1 MPEIKYDIALIGLGV
16 MGQSLAR
23 NIASKGFK
31 VLGWDRHEEKSL
43 AFLKEYPHKNLDYC
57 KDFKCLGQR
66 LKSPRKYLIMVPAG
80 DPVDDVIK
88 KLSPFV
94 KKGDIIVDAGNS
106 FYKDTIRR
114 TKELNKKGI
123 EFVGMGVSGG
133 EEGALRGPSIMPGGS
148 AKSYKALYPILN
160 KIAAKD
166 FSSKP
171 CVTHIG
177 SDGAG
182 HYVKMVH
189 NGIEYGV
196 MQMMA
201 EAYQALKEIY
211 GLKPNEIARIFAKYN
226 KGKLKSY
233 LFEISVP
240 ILERKDEFKK
250 GFLIDHILDKAGQ
263 KGTGRWVAIDAL
275 KKGATLPT
283 ITLAVYARALSSQKD
298 ERIKLGK
305 LFKKPKIKPFIP
317 LSEFTKFLE
326 DALYAGMISSY
337 AQGFELMAIA
347 AKEQGW
353 KLNFA
358 EIARIWEGG
367 CIIRA
372 DLLNFIHKAFQKGQ
386 SLTTG
391 RQGKPVHLFTIK
403 EIQAALKKN
412 LPAWREVV
420 SYGAKMGV
428 SMACLASSLSYFEDM
443 TSEKVPANFIQGLR
457 DYFGAH
463 TYERTDRIG
472 TFHTPWSNL
481 KL

>member
-1 MPEIKYDIALIGLGV
+1 MKQKRYDIALIGLGV

-23 NIASKGFK
+23 NIASRKFS
-31 VLGWDRHEEKSL
+31 VLTYNRHAQKAEDFIAEHGNNYLDYRKDLQSL
-43 AFLKEYPHKNLDYC
+43 AANLKV
-57 KDFKCLGQR
+57 
-66 LKSPRKYLIMVPAG
+66 PRKIIIMVKAG
-80 DPVDDVIK
+80 DPVDQVIK
-88 KLSPFV
+88 QLQPHL
-94 KKGDIIVDAGNS
+94 KKGDIIIDAGNS
-106 FYKDTIRR
+106 LYKDSIRR
-114 TKELNKKGI
+114 TEELKKKGI

-133 EEGALRGPSIMPGGS
+133 EEGALRGPSIMPGGTV
-148 AKSYKALYPILN
+148 KSWQSLSPILK

-166 FSSKP
+166 FSGRP

-177 SDGAG
+177 TDGAG

-201 EAYQALKEIY
+201 EAYQILKEIY
-211 GLKPNEIARIFAKYN
+211 GLKPTEIAKIFGNYN

-250 GFLIDHILDKAGQ
+250 GHLIDFILDKAGQ

-275 KKGATLPT
+275 ERGATLPT
-283 ITLAVYARALSSQKD
+283 ITLAVFARTLSSQKD
-298 ERIKLGK
+298 DRIRLQK
-305 LFKKPKIKPFIP
+305 LFKKPKTKPTIP
-317 LSEFTKFLE
+317 LSKFTKLLE
-326 DALYAGMISSY
+326 GTLYAGMISSY
-337 AQGFELMAIA
+337 AQGFELIAIA

-372 DLLNFIHKAFQKGQ
+372 NMLNFLHKAFAQTK
-386 SLTTG
+386 
-391 RQGKPVHLFTIK
+391 GKPVHLFTIK
-403 EIQAALKKN
+403 EIRVALQNN
-412 LPAWREVV
+412 LTDWREVI
-420 SYGAKMGV
+420 SYGASSGI
-428 SMACLASSLSYFEDM
+428 SMPCLASSLSYFEDI
-443 TSEKVPANFIQGLR
+443 TSERMPANFIQGLR

-463 TYERTDRIG
+463 TYERTDRVG

>member
-1 MPEIKYDIALIGLGV
+1 MTKGKYDIALIGLGV

-23 NIASKGFK
+23 NIASRKFS
-31 VLGWDRHEEKSL
+31 VITYNRHTQKAKDFIEEYGNK
-43 AFLKEYPHKNLDYC
+43 YLDYE
-57 KDFKCLGQR
+57 KDLKDLTDK
-66 LKSPRKYLIMVPAG
+66 LKSPRKIIIMVKAG
-80 DPVDDVIK
+80 DPVDQVIK
-88 KLSPFV
+88 ELTKHLE
-94 KKGDIIVDAGNS
+94 KGDIIIDAGNS
-106 FYKDTIRR
+106 LYTDSIRR
-114 TKELNKKGI
+114 TAELNKKGI

-133 EEGALRGPSIMPGGS
+133 EEGALRGPSIMPGCS
-148 AKSYKALYPILN
+148 IKSWKVLSPILK

-166 FSSKP
+166 FSGKP
-171 CVTHIG
+171 CVTHVG

-201 EAYQALKEIY
+201 EAYQALKDIY
-211 GLKPNEIARIFAKYN
+211 GLTPTQIADIFAKYN

-250 GFLIDHILDKAGQ
+250 GYLIDHILDRAGQ

-275 KKGATLPT
+275 ERGATLPT
-283 ITLAVYARALSSQKD
+283 ITLAVYARTLSSQKD
-298 ERIKLGK
+298 ERVKLSK
-305 LFKKPKIKPFIP
+305 LFKKPKTKAGIP
-317 LSEFTKFLE
+317 LSKFTKLLE

-337 AQGFELMAIA
+337 AQGFELMAAA
-347 AKEQGW
+347 AKEQNW
-353 KLNFA
+353 KLDFA

-372 DLLNFIHKAFQKGQ
+372 DLLNFLHKAFQKAK
-386 SLTTG
+386 
-391 RQGKPVHLFTIK
+391 GKSVHLFTIK
-403 EIQAALKKN
+403 DTRTALQKN
-412 LPAWREVV
+412 LPAWREIVGF
-420 SYGAKMGV
+420 GAKMGV
-428 SMACLASSLSYFEDM
+428 SMPALTSSLSYFEDM

-463 TYERTDRIG
+463 TYERTDKKG
-472 TFHTPWSNL
+472 VFHTPWSNL